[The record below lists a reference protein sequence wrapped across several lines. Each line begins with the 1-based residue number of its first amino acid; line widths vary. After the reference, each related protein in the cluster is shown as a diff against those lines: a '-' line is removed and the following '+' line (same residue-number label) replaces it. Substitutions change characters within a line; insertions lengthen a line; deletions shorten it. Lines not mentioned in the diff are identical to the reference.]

1 MLPAVAPFLTQYQIP
16 KVMDIQASDPKSL
29 DVAHQVGSLSF
40 CFYDDEEAQRLSV
53 CRIVSPQ
60 AFDTVGRPVPRGLYD
75 PALGPTTF
83 FDGPCLTCG
92 QGYGSCPGHFG
103 HIQLPFPVPNPLL
116 NDIFYKLLRAS
127 CTSCYR
133 LKISNADLNLYLARL
148 FLEDVGYAKCSMVV
162 EIYRTM
168 RKKPVSVSVLNPN
181 VDELQTPNSSLITD
195 WPRFIRGFPPPLS
208 SFLSNVDVQNPELI
222 ERNILRGA
230 RSAWKRAL
238 KLSAIL
244 PRRSKGW
251 KEIEE
256 TVFKPSL
263 QECPACLRKPQKIRR
278 GDRGRLFRVVTAD
291 TEVLIAPTDVERHI
305 AGMWSHHSELLH
317 MLLGQKGRHDLPEGQ
332 PSSHKHLFVRNILV
346 PPSRFRPTAI
356 VGSMDYAAEHPQ
368 NHFFQQLLTEIK
380 IIIDA
385 NENGLAGETNPDED
399 RDDDDDAPVVYRPT
413 KARFAQAM
421 TSLQEIV
428 LQLFDSSHSQNAKNA
443 EQNIGIRQQLESK
456 TGLFRQHLMGKRVN
470 FSARSVIGP
479 DVFLDTDEIGIP
491 ESFAKLL
498 SIPEPVTAMNIDT
511 MRRAVL
517 NGPNVYPGALGIED
531 FTSNGEPRVIKFN
544 TTISKSM
551 LNTHAALLL
560 QRRVSRTNGFASNHS
575 RMESDDAGVDSSAL
589 ATQAMPKRV
598 MRHLR
603 TGDVVLF
610 NRQPTLH
617 RVSIMAH
624 RVRVLPESRTIRFHY
639 ANCGPYNA
647 DFDGDEMNV
656 HVPQDYIARAE
667 AEELLL
673 SSKHYIVPTSGAPVR
688 GLIQDNV
695 AAAALLS
702 RRDTFLNREDFMQLL
717 YSATESIMS
726 RPKRNLKGYILPM
739 PAVVKPVPLWT
750 GKQLISSV
758 LRVVRDG
765 RPGIFLERGTR
776 VKASLVGSEEATVV
790 IRKGELLQGVVD
802 KSAIGSSMYGIIHAV
817 QEAYGCSASDDFLS
831 SLGRLL
837 LYYMRM
843 HGHTTGV
850 SDLEL
855 LPDGDKKRVGIISE
869 DIQMKGVQ
877 VANSVYADLK
887 SSGGARMKSA
897 KTSSQARKLIEE
909 IVTAY
914 GTEAEDR
921 LDASMNSAMN
931 KTSSAV
937 MKACVPAKLARAY
950 PANGFAL
957 MTNTGAKGGA
967 VNAAQISCLLGST
980 VLEGKRV
987 PRMGGSGSTLPC
999 FEPYD
1004 PSPLAGGFIAGRFL
1018 TGISP
1023 QEFFFHAMS
1032 GREGLLD
1039 TSLKTA
1045 NSGYLQR
1052 CLTKHLEG
1060 VRVHYDGTV
1069 RNSDNKV
1076 IQFIYGGDGIDPSKA
1091 KWLTSKFDWQL
1102 ENMDILPW
1110 VREEPSVQVMNVR
1123 NELSVLPKEEELR
1136 NTILERVS
1144 PCPISR
1150 RGAVSEKFDSDV
1162 RNALRKGRTNELE
1175 ARAFLEA
1182 RYQAGAAEAGECVGV
1197 VASQGIGEPSTQLT
1211 LNTFH
1216 HAGSSSAHVTSG
1228 IPRLRELLLTAS
1240 KRPTTPSMTLPVKH
1254 ELGKEGAEQL
1264 RRKLQ
1269 RVSLSDIL
1277 LGVTIQEKNMFFHPS
1292 ISIGAIRVVSVGLE
1306 FPEEDLYSDY
1316 LGINFRQLVRLVE
1329 QKFIGVLNTLLRMK
1343 VRRLL
1348 GHGTDPQ
1355 IATILK
1361 VYVDATRGNS
1371 NDEANAASA
1380 KTETENV
1387 DLAEG
1392 AEDDEEAGHFD
1403 SDRSTSDDEK
1413 SVDDENRIDE
1423 KIEDEDAEFGENSAT
1438 KAVGTSKE
1446 QRKVKKR
1453 KRNERITPSTGATV
1467 LRDDLVMASSH
1478 LGFKTRTVR
1487 SRRNKSIQFDWGL
1500 PLELC
1505 GRLNLATVVTEAA
1518 TIMMLAKVDNISRC
1532 FVTQDN
1538 ERHTVMT
1545 EGSNLNAMF
1554 EIGSD
1559 LIHFDN
1565 MMTNDVYGILN
1576 TYGVEAMRA
1585 ALVEEIHKVF
1595 DSYGIPVDLRHL
1607 QLIADYMTADGGY
1620 RGFNRRDMADIE
1632 SPFQRMTFETAVK
1645 FLSEDVVQGTVE
1657 SLKNPSGALALCH
1670 VMEGGTGGFD
1680 LMLQVNN

>member
-1 MLPAVAPFLTQYQIP
+1 
-16 KVMDIQASDPKSL
+16 MDIQASDPKTL
-29 DVAHQVGSLSF
+29 DVAHHVDSLSF

-75 PALGPTTF
+75 PSMGPTTF

-103 HIQLPFPVPNPLL
+103 HIQLPFPIPNPLL
-116 NDIFYKLLRAS
+116 NDTFFKLLRSS

-148 FLEDVGYAKCSMVV
+148 YLEDAGHIKCSMVV
-162 EIYRTM
+162 DVYRVM
-168 RKKPVSVSVLNPN
+168 RRKPPSVSALNPN
-181 VDELQTPNSSLITD
+181 VDELQAPNSSLITN
-195 WPRFIRGFPPPLS
+195 WPRFIRSFPPPLS
-208 SFLSNVDVQNPELI
+208 SFLAGVDVQNSELI

-230 RSAWKRAL
+230 RNAWKRAL
-238 KLSAIL
+238 KLSAL
-244 PRRSKGW
+244 SSRRSKGW
-251 KEIEE
+251 REIEE
-256 TVFKPSL
+256 TVLKPNI

-278 GDRGRLFRVVTAD
+278 GDRGRLFRVIALD
-291 TEVLIAPTDVERHI
+291 TEVLIAPTDIERHI

-317 MLLGQKGRHDLPEGQ
+317 MLFGQKGRHDLPDGQ
-332 PSSHKHLFVRNILV
+332 PSSHRHLFVRNILV

-356 VGSMDYAAEHPQ
+356 VGSMEYAAEHPQ
-368 NHFFQQLLTEIK
+368 NHFFQQLLTEIS

-385 NENGLAGETNPDED
+385 NENGLAGDSNHDED
-399 RDDDDDAPVVYRPT
+399 ADDENVDAPVVRRPT

-428 LQLFDSSHSQNAKNA
+428 LQVYDSSHAQNSKIA
-443 EQNIGIRQQLESK
+443 EQNTGIRQQLESK

-498 SIPEPVTAMNIDT
+498 SVPEPVTVTNIDS

-517 NGPNVYPGALGIED
+517 NGPSVYPGALGIED
-531 FTSNGEPRVIKFN
+531 FTSSGEPRVIKFKEN
-544 TTISKSM
+544 ASKSM
-551 LNTHAALLL
+551 LNTHATLLL
-560 QRRVSRTNGFASNHS
+560 QRRVSRSNGFASNRS
-575 RMESDDAGVDSSAL
+575 RTEGDDVGVDNSAL

-624 RVRVLPESRTIRFHY
+624 RVRVLPEARTIRFHY
-639 ANCGPYNA
+639 ANCGSYNA

-688 GLIQDNV
+688 GLIQDNI

-702 RRDTFLNREDFMQLL
+702 RKDTFLSREDFMQLL
-717 YSATESIMS
+717 YAATENIMS
-726 RPKRNLKGYILPM
+726 RPKRRLKGYDLPM
-739 PAVVKPVPLWT
+739 PALMKPVPLWT
-750 GKQLISSV
+750 GKQLITAV
-758 LRVVRDG
+758 LRIVRDG
-765 RPGIFLERGTR
+765 RPGICLERGTR
-776 VKASLVGSEEATVV
+776 VKASIVGSEEARVV
-790 IRKGELLQGVVD
+790 IRKGELLQGVID
-802 KSAIGSSMYGIIHAV
+802 KSAIGSSMHGVIHAV

-831 SLGRLL
+831 ALGRLL
-837 LYYMRM
+837 LFYMRM

-855 LPDGDKKRVGIISE
+855 LPFGDKKRISIISE
-869 DIQMKGVQ
+869 DIQIRGVQ
-877 VANSVYADLK
+877 VANSVYGDLK
-887 SSGGARMKSA
+887 SSGGTKIKTA
-897 KTSSQARKLIEE
+897 KTSSQARKLIEDM
-909 IVTAY
+909 VTTY
-914 GTEAEDR
+914 GAEAEDR
-921 LDASMNSAMN
+921 LDSSMNSMMN
-931 KTSSAV
+931 KTSTAV

-987 PRMGGSGSTLPC
+987 PRMGGSGATLPC

-1052 CLTKHLEG
+1052 CLVKHLEG

-1069 RNSDNKV
+1069 RNSDGKV
-1076 IQFIYGGDGIDPSKA
+1076 LQFIYGDDGIDPSKA
-1091 KWLTSKFDWQL
+1091 KWLTSRFDWQL
-1102 ENMDILPW
+1102 HNMRILPW
-1110 VREEPSVQVMNVR
+1110 SMEEPDSEVTKYRQEMAM
-1123 NELSVLPKEEELR
+1123 LPKEKQVNR
-1136 NTILERVS
+1136 TILECVS
-1144 PCPISR
+1144 PCPLSR
-1150 RGAVSEKFDSDV
+1150 RGAISEKFDTDA
-1162 RNALRKGRTNELE
+1162 RNALRKEGINSSE
-1175 ARAFLEA
+1175 AKAFLEA
-1182 RYQAGAAEAGECVGV
+1182 RYQAGAAEPGECVGV
-1197 VASQGIGEPSTQLT
+1197 IASQGVGEPSTQLT

-1228 IPRLRELLLTAS
+1228 IPRLRELLMTAS
-1240 KRPTTPSMTLPVKH
+1240 KRPTTPSMTLPVRK
-1254 ELGKEGAEQL
+1254 ELGKDGAEQL
-1264 RRKLQ
+1264 RRRLQ
-1269 RVSLSDIL
+1269 CVSLSDIL
-1277 LGVTIQEKNMFFHPS
+1277 LAVNIQEKDMFFHPS
-1292 ISIGAIRVVSVGLE
+1292 ISVGAIRVVTVSLE
-1306 FPEEDLYSDY
+1306 FPEEGLYRDY
-1316 LGINFRQLVRLVE
+1316 LGISFRQLVKVIE
-1329 QKFIGVLNTLLRMK
+1329 QEFIGVLNSSLRAR
-1343 VRRLL
+1343 VRRLV
-1348 GHGTDPQ
+1348 GHSTDSQ
-1355 IATILK
+1355 ISAILK
-1361 VYVDATRGNS
+1361 VYVDATKGNS
-1371 NDEANAASA
+1371 NDGAHVVE
-1380 KTETENV
+1380 
-1387 DLAEG
+1387 EG
-1392 AEDDEEAGHFD
+1392 SGGDNNELNDDDEDPEEETGRYD
-1403 SDRSTSDDEK
+1403 SDKSTTDDEK
-1413 SVDDENRIDE
+1413 SVDDET
-1423 KIEDEDAEFGENSAT
+1423 KEDADIKAEETTEPGEDSPTNFPGAT
-1438 KAVGTSKE
+1438 VD
-1446 QRKVKKR
+1446 RVRVKKR
-1453 KRNERITPSTGATV
+1453 KRSDNPTATPGPTV
-1467 LRDDLVMASSH
+1467 LVNGWGEASSH
-1478 LGFKTRTVR
+1478 LGFKTQSFRTQKDEV
-1487 SRRNKSIQFDWGL
+1487 IEFDWGL

-1505 GRLNLATVVTEAA
+1505 GRLNLTGAVTEAA
-1518 TIMMLAKVDNISRC
+1518 AIMMLAQVDDISRC
-1532 FVTQDN
+1532 FLAQEND
-1538 ERHTVMT
+1538 RHVVMT
-1545 EGSNLNAMF
+1545 EGSNLSAMF
-1554 EIGSD
+1554 SIGMG
-1559 LIHFDN
+1559 LIHFEN
-1565 MMTNDVYGILN
+1565 MTTNDVFGVLN

-1585 ALVEEIHKVF
+1585 ALIEEIHKVF
-1595 DSYGIPVDLRHL
+1595 DSYGIPVDIRHL
-1607 QLIADYMTADGGY
+1607 QLIADYMTAEGGY
-1620 RGFNRRDMADIE
+1620 KGFNRRDMANVE

-1645 FLSEDVVQGTVE
+1645 FLSEDVIDGTVE
-1657 SLKNPSGALALCH
+1657 SLRNPSGALALCN

-1680 LMLQVNN
+1680 LLLQVAD